1 MNDVRRRSQP
11 AAFLRRFFLGGLPL
25 LCAENGYQLQEG
37 QTAAQN
43 PCEFRG
49 AEIKKPARA
58 AASLRSGG
66 ISFAL
71 FAFRDF
77 LAIDSDIAGS
87 LDADSDL
94 RTVHRHHGHLDIVAD
109 AQALTSA
116 ASQN

>member
-11 AAFLRRFFLGGLPL
+11 AAIPSSVFFGDCRYCVPKAG
-25 LCAENGYQLQEG
+25 ANYKRGKR
-37 QTAAQN
+37 AAQN
-43 PCEFRG
+43 P
-49 AEIKKPARA
+49 ARPGGK
-58 AASLRSGG
+58 LRSGG

-116 ASQN
+116 ARKN